1 MTVSV
6 TSKQAYVSIKPM
18 LNKNESIVYT
28 AIERLQPCT
37 NEQIAQFLGWP
48 IQSVTGR
55 TNGLVAKNMATM
67 LDTNGKTTTG
77 RSAKRWCV
85 MSTSDY
91 KGKELHQTQAQSWLN
106 D

>member
-6 TSKQAYVSIKPM
+6 TSKQAYISIKPA
-18 LNKNESIVYT
+18 LSKNESIVYT

-37 NEQIAQFLGWP
+37 NEQIATFLGWP

-55 TNGLVAKNMATM
+55 TNGLVSKSMATM
-67 LDTNGKTTTG
+67 LDTNGKTSTG

-85 MSTSDY
+85 MSPSDY
-91 KGKELHQTQAQSWLN
+91 KGKELHQTRAQSWLR

>member
-1 MTVSV
+1 MAVSV
-6 TSKQAYVSIKPM
+6 TSKDAYVSIKPM

-55 TNGLVAKNMATM
+55 TNGLVAKSMATM
-67 LDTNGKTTTG
+67 LDTNGKTATG

-85 MSTSDY
+85 MSPTDY
-91 KGKELHQTQAQSWLN
+91 RGKELHQTQAVSWLN